1 LSAVADGDEADGAVS
16 AASMGVRDSLSIAQL
31 TEADWPAVARIY
43 TAGIDGGN
51 ATFEASAP
59 SFEQWRAGHVEEP
72 CLIAR
77 EPGGEVVGWAA
88 LGPYSPRAVY
98 RGVAEVSIYVDPRHA
113 RRGIGRALLDALV
126 ERSERAG
133 FWTLIAGIFP
143 ENDASI
149 ALHEACGF
157 RPVGTYERI
166 GRMPG
171 GGAWR
176 DVRMFERRSGA
187 VGA

>member
-1 LSAVADGDEADGAVS
+1 LGAVASGGAADEDAGAAALDGA
-16 AASMGVRDSLSIAQL
+16 GPL
-31 TEADWPAVARIY
+31 TIEQMTAADWPQVARIY
-43 TAGIDGGN
+43 GAGIDGGN
-51 ATFEASAP
+51 ATFEPAAP
-59 SFEQWRAGHVEEP
+59 SFEQWWHGHIDDP

-77 EPGGEVVGWAA
+77 APGGEVLGWAA
-88 LGPYSPRAVY
+88 LSLYSPRAVY
-98 RGVAEVSIYVDPRHA
+98 RGVAEVSIYVDPRRA
-113 RRGIGRALLDALV
+113 RRGVGRALLGALI

-157 RPVGTYERI
+157 TAMGRYERI

-171 GGAWR
+171 GEWR
-176 DVRMFERRSGA
+176 DVVMFERRSSIAGA
-187 VGA
+187 